1 MPQLFEVLRDMYE
14 HNNTF
19 PDNVTGDTRDVLLMY
34 SIFKE
39 KDMEAVLLSKSY
51 GEYLSR
57 TRDKD
62 PEMKALMSEASIS
75 VFKTKLPFNYESNK
89 AMHLMLLPQLEKVY
103 DQYKRNLR
111 QAKGVVPYE
120 KALSF
125 VLDKYIFNLTKPYF
139 QNELNKL
146 AILETNKATASI
158 LTYCKREHL
167 ERLFILAE
175 EVKRDLIPEDQQI
188 ILSYLAHGRYKSKVR
203 EYAGD
208 IDYPGLMVACPDSIK
223 SQDFDLWLEAA
234 LRTAGIEMLTESK
247 KKEEERHMLT
257 ESKKKEEERNMP
269 TFGEEQTKEVID
281 DSLSADRPVLRIT
294 RSTPPEPADAPKRA
308 EEKIAVEDGP
318 SGESPTIRIVR
329 TTPPPES
336 PFDKAMNPP
345 VSEER
350 DAQFIKKYE
359 GASEELKMAAFNYG
373 IKLGFNAHTIAERL
387 QEQGMSAIDAYK
399 KVPSYILEKRGKID
413 TVGFNEFTK
422 KFG

>member
-257 ESKKKEEERNMP
+257 ESKKKEEE
-269 TFGEEQTKEVID
+269 VID

-294 RSTPPEPADAPKRA
+294 
-308 EEKIAVEDGP
+308 
-318 SGESPTIRIVR
+318 R

-350 DAQFIKKYE
+350 NAQFIKKYE

>member
-14 HNNTF
+14 NNNNTF

-62 PEMKALMSEASIS
+62 PKMKSLLSEASIS

-89 AMHLMLLPQLEKVY
+89 ALHLMLLPQLEKVY

-146 AILETNKATASI
+146 AILETNKATLSVAN
-158 LTYCKREHL
+158 YCKREHL
-167 ERLFILAE
+167 ERLFILSE
-175 EVKRDLIPEDQQI
+175 EVKRDLIPEDQE
-188 ILSYLAHGRYKSKVR
+188 ILLSDLARGRYESKVR

-208 IDYPGLMVACPDSIK
+208 IDYPGLMISCPDSVK
-223 SQDFDLWLEAA
+223 EMDFEMWLEMSLKTADIEIKTDKHEA
-234 LRTAGIEMLTESK
+234 LVE
-247 KKEEERHMLT
+247 KEEE
-257 ESKKKEEERNMP
+257 
-269 TFGEEQTKEVID
+269 
-281 DSLSADRPVLRIT
+281 
-294 RSTPPEPADAPKRA
+294 STPIA
-308 EEKIAVEDGP
+308 EEK
-318 SGESPTIRIVR
+318 T
-329 TTPPPES
+329 
-336 PFDKAMNPP
+336 FDTAMNPP
-345 VSEER
+345 EEPEAPVVDR
-350 DAQFIKKYE
+350 NAEFRKKYE
-359 GASEELKMAAFNYG
+359 KESVPEELKSAAFNYA
-373 IKLGFNAHTIAERL
+373 IKLGFNAHMIAQRL
-387 QEQGMSAIDAYK
+387 QEQSMSETDAYK
-399 KVPSYILEKRGKID
+399 NVPKYILEKRGKID
-413 TVGFNEFTK
+413 KAGFDEFTK
-422 KFG
+422 KFC

>member
-1 MPQLFEVLRDMYE
+1 MPQLFEALRGMYE

-62 PEMKALMSEASIS
+62 PKMKSLLSEASIS

-89 AMHLMLLPQLEKVY
+89 ALHLMLLPQLEKVY

-146 AILETNKATASI
+146 AILETNKATSSVAN
-158 LTYCKREHL
+158 YCKREHL
-167 ERLFILAE
+167 ERLFILSE
-175 EVKRDLIPEDQQI
+175 EVKRDLIPEDQV
-188 ILSYLAHGRYKSKVR
+188 ILLSDLARGRYKSKVR

-208 IDYPGLMVACPDSIK
+208 IDYPGLMISCPDSVK
-223 SQDFDLWLEAA
+223 EMDFEMWLEMA
-234 LRTAGIEMLTESK
+234 LKTAGIEIKMDR
-247 KKEEERHMLT
+247 EE
-257 ESKKKEEERNMP
+257 P
-269 TFGEEQTKEVID
+269 
-281 DSLSADRPVLRIT
+281 
-294 RSTPPEPADAPKRA
+294 
-308 EEKIAVEDGP
+308 IAVEE
-318 SGESPTIRIVR
+318 ES
-329 TTPPPES
+329 TPVVEEKT
-336 PFDKAMNPP
+336 FGTAMNPP
-345 VSEER
+345 EEPVVDR
-350 DAQFIKKYE
+350 NAEFRKKYE
-359 GASEELKMAAFNYG
+359 KVPEELKSAAFNYA
-373 IKLGFNAHTIAERL
+373 IKLGFNAHMIAQRL
-387 QEQGMSAIDAYK
+387 QEQSMSETDAYK
-399 KVPSYILEKRGKID
+399 NVPKYILEKRGKID
-413 TVGFNEFTK
+413 KAGFDEFTK
-422 KFG
+422 KFC